1 VEVDKLDEFRK
12 ELELRI
18 LNRRRKRLS
27 KDTGNIKIRR
37 IYKIVDA
44 SQKPSRKNL
53 ARIKSEID
61 LFSQASIYIS
71 IRPTEDIK
79 FNYSKKIKPETDSQ
93 TQTLLA
99 KNNELQREQ
108 GRTNVQ
114 ETDLVS
120 IKDKIKKLS
129 LSQNN
134 RKLVKDIER
143 LCKEKLWNT
152 KLNNAPKRTEFTAY
166 CLSCKTK
173 HSKN

>member
-1 VEVDKLDEFRK
+1 
-12 ELELRI
+12 LELRI

-27 KDTGNIKIRR
+27 KESGNIKITR

-61 LFSQASIYIS
+61 LFSQVSIYIS

-93 TQTLLA
+93 TQT

-108 GRTNVQ
+108 GRTKNLLLQ

-120 IKDKIKKLS
+120 LKDKIKKLS
-129 LSQNN
+129 LSQNK
-134 RKLVKDIER
+134 KLVKDIER

-152 KLNNAPKRTEFTAY
+152 KLNKENRIHCILFKLQDET
-166 CLSCKTK
+166 
-173 HSKN
+173 